1 MFDDTVLL
9 GIRIRFYDRETEQ
22 TTENAKMR
30 LVDVESQLVKD
41 FIDEIEVI
49 ATKDNAS
56 MAVYVG
62 RHPTLG
68 KVVVI
73 ENKEGDS
80 FIVEVDE

>member
-1 MFDDTVLL
+1 
-9 GIRIRFYDRETEQ
+9 
-22 TTENAKMR
+22 MR

-41 FIDEIEVI
+41 FIEEIEVT
-49 ATKDNAS
+49 ANKENAS